1 MDLETLELFVEV
13 MRRGSFA
20 DVARARGVAPSSIS
34 RAIAT
39 LENEL
44 GIRLFQRSTR
54 KLEPTEAAMVYFGRI
69 NPVVNEIETARQ
81 LALDVTEELK
91 GTLRVTTGTV
101 FGQTAIVPIIPEL
114 AKTHPQLSIELQ
126 LTDAYLDLVEE
137 RIDVAIRLGSLKDS
151 SYIAKRLA
159 NMEFHVCA
167 SPDYIRRCGIPQKPE
182 DIENHDCLVFP
193 RTGYSVDWLFK
204 DSRGG
209 IKHIPIKGKYL
220 ITNSQAIKQCAIT
233 GMGLTLLPDW
243 LINDALASGELVSMF
258 SEYVVT
264 ATDFENAIWILYPSR
279 EYMPLKSR
287 VFVDYLQLKF
297 GQS

>member
-13 MRRGSFA
+13 MRHGSFA

-264 ATDFENAIWILYPSR
+264 ATDFESAIWILYPSR